1 MIPWKWTVAAAVL
14 LAGCSGGPEDAGFPE
29 VQRDVAKALPQ
40 EIRWNRGSKED
51 AEAAEAV
58 RRLLEAELTVD
69 AGVQVALLNDPHLQA
84 EFEELGVA
92 QADLVQ
98 AGLLSNPVFSAGVG
112 FPSGSPGG
120 TAWSLD
126 VVQDFLDL
134 LTLSARKDIARADLE
149 AARLR
154 VADAVLAHAARAKSA
169 WYAAVG
175 AAQAAEVRR
184 RIADAADASAELAKR
199 LREAGN
205 LSELELARER
215 GHAEEARRAR
225 ARADAEAELARED
238 LNRALGLWG
247 AQTSWKAPA
256 KLPELPAAEAPLE
269 RLESVAVGRRLDLA
283 AAVAGKRSAELR
295 LGLARDLRW
304 IGGFSAGAWAER
316 DSDRQWIAGPRVS
329 LAIPLFDRRQGE
341 IAALEA
347 LARQRGDRIWADA
360 VRIRS
365 EVRAA
370 RIRVVAARALAE
382 HQRDVVVPLRE
393 RIVELTQKE
402 YNFMLAGVPD
412 LIAAKQREY
421 EAYVELV
428 NGVRDYWTARAELE
442 RAIGARLK
450 DE

>member
-14 LAGCSGGPEDAGFPE
+14 LAGCSGGPDDAGFAS
-29 VQRDVAKALPQ
+29 VQNDVAKALPQ
-40 EIRWNRGSKED
+40 TIRWNRGSKED

-58 RRLLEAELTVD
+58 KRLLESELTVD
-69 AGVQVALLNDPHLQA
+69 AAVQVALLNDRDLQA
-84 EFEELGVA
+84 HFEELGVA

-98 AGLLSNPVFSAGVG
+98 AGLLRNPVFSAKVG

-120 TAWSLD
+120 TEWSLD

-149 AARLR
+149 AARFR
-154 VADAVLAHAARAKSA
+154 AADAVLAHAARAKSA

-175 AAQAAEVRR
+175 AEQAAEVRR
-184 RIADAADASAELAKR
+184 RIADAAEASAELAKR

-205 LSELELARER
+205 ISELEFARER
-215 GHAEEARRAR
+215 GHVEEARRAR
-225 ARADAEAELARED
+225 ARADAEAELAREE

-247 AQTSWKAPA
+247 AQTAWKAPA

-269 RLESVAVGRRLDLA
+269 SLESIAVGRRLDLA
-283 AAVAGKRSAELR
+283 ATEAGRRAAELR
-295 LGLARDLRW
+295 LEMARDFRW
-304 IGGFSAGAWAER
+304 LGSFSGGAWAER
-316 DSDRQWIAGPRVS
+316 GTDRQWVAGPRLS
-329 LAIPLFDRRQGE
+329 FAIPLFDRRQGE

-347 LARQRGDRIWADA
+347 MARRQADRLWADA

-365 EVRAA
+365 EVRSA
-370 RIRVVAARALAE
+370 RIRVIAARALVE

-402 YNFMLAGVPD
+402 YNFMLVGVPD
-412 LIAAKQREY
+412 LILAKQSEY

-428 NGVRDYWTARAELE
+428 NGLRDYWTARAELE
-442 RAIGARLK
+442 RALGARLR
-450 DE
+450 DQ